1 MKKFNL
7 ANEEATK
14 DLGKIIADEISNINK
29 ESIEIHLEGELGTG
43 KTFLTRSIIANS
55 GWVGLVK
62 SPTYTLCEEYDLGE
76 SIFLHIDLYRTSEI
90 EDIHIFDLERKT
102 HSKKVIII
110 EWPQK
115 LQEPRK
121 FDLKISFKHI
131 NNQREVEIID
141 ANNSFLKLT
150 KS

>member
-62 SPTYTLCEEYDLGE
+62 SPTYTSVSY
-76 SIFLHIDLYRTSEI
+76 
-90 EDIHIFDLERKT
+90 T
-102 HSKKVIII
+102 H
-110 EWPQK
+110 
-115 LQEPRK
+115 
-121 FDLKISFKHI
+121 
-131 NNQREVEIID
+131 
-141 ANNSFLKLT
+141 LT
-150 KS
+150 LPTT

>member
-1 MKKFNL
+1 M
-7 ANEEATK
+7 
-14 DLGKIIADEISNINK
+14 
-29 ESIEIHLEGELGTG
+29 
-43 KTFLTRSIIANS
+43 
-55 GWVGLVK
+55 GLVK

-76 SIFLHIDLYRTSEI
+76 SIFLHIDLYRTNEI

-141 ANNSFLKLT
+141 ENNLFLKLT